1 LTHPPADFSR
11 FSFFPIHRHFVQ
23 VGIRTFVICGDGVAH
38 RMFDLVFFVE
48 VVKE

>member
-1 LTHPPADFSR
+1 LTRPPADFPR

-23 VGIRTFVICGDGVAH
+23 VRLLAVVCVGDDVGH